1 MRGSSTVPGGKPS
14 LFAIGTRIAFL
25 RGTHSSGSRQVVA
38 STLAGIA
45 IVVSTLTG
53 AAVLFASCG
62 DGGGGGDG
70 EVVVET
76 SVFGRVLSAVDE
88 TPLQGVTIS
97 AADVDGMVRTDEMGR
112 FMLPLPAAER
122 YAVTASL
129 DGYTYA
135 QRWAEADDLELVS
148 VQDMFL
154 PHGLSPN
161 PLP

>member
-1 MRGSSTVPGGKPS
+1 M
-14 LFAIGTRIAFL
+14 
-25 RGTHSSGSRQVVA
+25 
-38 STLAGIA
+38 
-45 IVVSTLTG
+45 STLTG

-76 SVFGRVLSAVDE
+76 SVFGRVLSAV
-88 TPLQGVTIS
+88 
-97 AADVDGMVRTDEMGR
+97 DVDGMVRTDEMGR